1 MASGQGA
8 TLPTLREGLWANI
21 NIVSGGRR
29 DVKVVKFGVH
39 KTRVMDPLDVSR
51 SPWLETTSK
60 VQRGVVAYNEQK
72 QKSSRR
78 GISSSAK
85 TEKIPAGNASKAA
98 KAKAKAKGKGK
109 GKGKGT
115 SRGGEKKVDPSVF
128 ALAVTLLAGG
138 KHGGK
143 KACCA
148 AAHRRFGC
156 KGDEPSASTVY
167 RAMTKGL
174 KVQAEKT
181 NLIISK
187 QAEWN
192 VLFWLFGRG
201 FRGDSASRQ
210 DAARVVAMLRVASPA
225 LRAALLAQFKDTD
238 IDFFALPRNEQLAL
252 AEPKMGWW
260 TGFMQRSRDAFPSVM
275 YEYENETD
283 NRSLMAFN
291 TQNVNRHYDGLVHLL
306 ANLQN
311 DPLG

>member
-1 MASGQGA
+1 M
-8 TLPTLREGLWANI
+8 
-21 NIVSGGRR
+21 
-29 DVKVVKFGVH
+29 
-39 KTRVMDPLDVSR
+39 MDPLDVSR

-187 QAEWN
+187 QAELLLVFLIGCCGWGSGAPSN
-192 VLFWLFGRG
+192 A
-201 FRGDSASRQ
+201 DSEH
-210 DAARVVAMLRVASPA
+210 P
-225 LRAALLAQFKDTD
+225 
-238 IDFFALPRNEQLAL
+238 
-252 AEPKMGWW
+252 
-260 TGFMQRSRDAFPSVM
+260 
-275 YEYENETD
+275 
-283 NRSLMAFN
+283 
-291 TQNVNRHYDGLVHLL
+291 
-306 ANLQN
+306 
-311 DPLG
+311 